1 MRTGARAQGSRATL
15 TGRSRAWLVALAALT
30 GGAACGN
37 AAVPGPGAQDPA
49 VVVRFE
55 EPAPSDRA
63 SAAFLRERGP
73 VTQAAAAVT
82 DLLTLD
88 RPVPLV
94 VRSCDGDGSSYD
106 PESRRIDICYEEVS
120 EAQALFARAGRQD
133 TDDAVAAVLQE
144 TVFHET
150 AHAVVDA
157 LDVRT
162 TGREE
167 DFADQF
173 AALMLLRQ
181 GAAGERRLRAA
192 ADAWSLLAATA
203 ENADGDA
210 EDEHSPDR
218 ERAVS
223 AFCHLYGSA
232 PGRHQDLVRPDVLPL
247 ARARGCAEEWAAVR
261 DTWLKALGPALREG

>member
-1 MRTGARAQGSRATL
+1 M
-15 TGRSRAWLVALAALT
+15 T
-30 GGAACGN
+30 GGAACRN
-37 AAVPGPGAQDPA
+37 AGESGHDAQEPA
-49 VVVRFE
+49 LVVRFE
-55 EPAPSDRA
+55 EPARSDRA
-63 SAAFLRERGP
+63 AAAFLRDRDP
-73 VTQAAAAVT
+73 VTEAAAAVT

-106 PESRRIDICYEEVS
+106 PEARRIDICYEEVS
-120 EAQALFARAGRQD
+120 ETRDLFAQAGRRRD
-133 TDDAVAAVLQE
+133 MDDAVAAVIQE

-150 AHAVVDA
+150 AHAVVDD
-157 LDVRT
+157 LGVRT
-162 TGREE
+162 TSREE

-192 ADAWSLLAATA
+192 AEAWNLLAATA

-223 AFCHLYGSA
+223 AYCHLYGSA

-247 ARARGCAEEWAAVR
+247 ARARGCAEEWAALR
-261 DTWLKALGPALREG
+261 DTWLETLGPALREG